1 MKWPSCDVCFSY
13 SSLAAYAQSYMQL
26 QHLFS
31 FGKLLRENDHV
42 LSLQAGRQK
51 ASWRRNIKLG
61 NAKNTKLAINGTIYL
76 MLVWSSFIANVLT
89 TVIYNIKNI
98 RVKRLESQ

>member
-1 MKWPSCDVCFSY
+1 MKWPSCDVCFGY

-76 MLVWSSFIANVLT
+76 MLV
-89 TVIYNIKNI
+89 
-98 RVKRLESQ
+98 